1 MSLVTISGLL
11 SRLEAGET
19 TATAL
24 LSDLQS
30 RITARGTLSPFQR
43 LEWERAFE
51 QADLS
56 DRARRERK
64 PLGPLAG
71 VPMAH
76 KDMFD
81 RKGSTVGFGGHP
93 SARKT
98 AGGTAPVLERLD
110 AAGAVDFGR
119 LQMSEFAMGPTG
131 QNHHYGMPENPAV
144 PGGVPGG
151 SSSGSGVAVGM
162 GLVPA
167 ALGSDTGG
175 SIRVPAACNGVVG
188 FKPGLGL
195 VPLDRAM
202 PLSWTQDTVGPL
214 AASVDCARRVLSVI
228 SGGKTRAHGETPRKL
243 RIAFDRGGFVE
254 GISDRMRAALAE
266 TRGALAGQGHDLVS
280 LDMGF
285 FADLTE
291 PANVIAIAEAATVH
305 ADRLRDCAETYGTQ
319 VRARLAQAAGISAQA
334 YLRARQIR
342 EIAMARTAEE
352 IFGAADLVIL
362 PGLADVAPQAEAL
375 VHAEGA
381 EIARMISG
389 MTGFTRPGSI
399 LGLPVLSLPVAWTS
413 DGPLS
418 LQIMGP
424 RGSEDLIADLAQ
436 TLETS
441 RQPVE
446 AALAEPA

>member
-1 MSLVTISGLL
+1 MTLITIAELQG
-11 SRLEAGET
+11 RLDRGET
-19 TATAL
+19 TSVAL
-24 LSDLQS
+24 LEDLQA
-30 RITARGTLSPFQR
+30 RIAARGTLSPFQR
-43 LEWERAFE
+43 LEWERAY
-51 QADLS
+51 QQARAADL
-56 DRARRERK
+56 ARRDGA
-64 PLGPLAG
+64 PLGPLHG

-81 RKGSTVGFGGHP
+81 RKGSTVGCGGHP

-98 AGGTAPVLERLD
+98 AQGTAAVLDRLD

-131 QNHHYGMPENPAV
+131 QNHHHGMPENPAV

-188 FKPGLGL
+188 FKPGLGV
-195 VPLDRAM
+195 VPLTGAM

-228 SGGKTRAHGETPRKL
+228 SGGRTRATAQDPGRL
-243 RIAFDRGGFVE
+243 RIGFDRGSFVE
-254 GISDRMRAALAE
+254 GASERMRAAMAE
-266 TRGALAGQGHDLVS
+266 LRAALGGQGHETVS

-285 FADLTE
+285 FSDLTE
-291 PANVIAIAEAATVH
+291 PANVIAISEAATVH
-305 ADRLRDCAETYGTQ
+305 ADRLRDTPETYGTQ
-319 VRARLAQAAGISAQA
+319 VRARLAQAAGIPAQA

-342 EIAMARTAEE
+342 EIAMARTEAE
-352 IFGAADLVIL
+352 IFGGADLIVL

-375 VHAEGA
+375 VHAQGA

-399 LGLPVLSLPVAWTS
+399 LGLPVLTLPVAWTS

-418 LQIMGP
+418 VQIMGP

-436 TLETS
+436 TFEVA
-441 RQPVE
+441 RPQMQGAV
-446 AALAEPA
+446 AEPA